1 MITQVQAREIFIA
14 QVPNKDN
21 GYHAVC
27 TTRIVSASGQVFTAI
42 GEFQGED
49 EASGQSA
56 LQRAAQSGFERAVE
70 LMRSQAGAMDA
81 STATTQPPWDE
92 AAPISQ
98 PTTKRSSKIG
108 GKPITEK
115 QKWLIET
122 TAFYNGKSREE
133 AEMISQKLYERPISA
148 LTTKEVNPILD
159 ILKS

>member
-1 MITQVQAREIFIA
+1 MITQVQSREIFIA

-70 LMRSQAGAMDA
+70 LMRSQTLTMDA

-115 QKWLIET
+115 QKWLIGD
-122 TAFYNGKSREE
+122 TAARNGKTIDD
-133 AEMISQKLYERPISA
+133 AETISQELYGRPISA